1 MIKDLKANSN
11 VLDKFLVEKVNQG
24 TASNGAT
31 YLTVTLKD
39 KTGLIEARL
48 WNSQRED
55 AIRLQAGVIVEI
67 NGLVSEYQRSLQVKI
82 NNYEIIPLQE
92 ADLNL
97 FVKSAPVSES
107 LMWEQINEFI
117 GEIKNN
123 VWKQIVE
130 EILKKQQDRFK
141 ISPAAVRHHHN
152 IHSGLMWHTLTML
165 QTAKAI
171 CEIYN
176 DRKINKSL
184 LYAGI
189 ILHDMGKT
197 KELQGD
203 LTVEYS
209 VQGKLIGHI
218 SIMAGEIATIGEK
231 LQLDMQQ
238 VILLQHMVLASHG
251 KNEYGSPVLPQIME
265 AEILHHIDNLDARIY
280 AIDSG
285 LEQIENEAFSQR
297 IGGLENRSFYRHN
310 YFNSEN

>member
-11 VLDKFLVEKVNQG
+11 ILDKFLVEKVNQG

-130 EILKKQQDRFK
+130 EILKTQQDRFK

-209 VQGKLIGHI
+209 LQGKLIGHI
-218 SIMAGEIATIGEK
+218 SIMAGEIAIIGEK

-238 VILLQHMVLASHG
+238 VVLLQHMILASHG

-280 AIDSG
+280 TIDSG